1 MRSPL
6 QSVTAMDEDN
16 QSFVSDSFVSLFVKP
31 GHSKPILSKSDIL
44 QRYEFC
50 EDLANM
56 LQDTISIQQD
66 QLGITENDALK
77 TCWQGLL
84 AQPELAQPEEAFWVV
99 CRLAELLSW
108 PIPEHPWP

>member
-1 MRSPL
+1 
-6 QSVTAMDEDN
+6 MDEDN
-16 QSFVSDSFVSLFVKP
+16 QSFVPESFVALFVKP
-31 GHSKPILSKSDIL
+31 GHDKPSLLRTEILK
-44 QRYEFC
+44 RYELC

-56 LQDTISIQQD
+56 LQDTISTQQF

-84 AQPELAQPEEAFWVV
+84 AQPELVQPEEAFLVV